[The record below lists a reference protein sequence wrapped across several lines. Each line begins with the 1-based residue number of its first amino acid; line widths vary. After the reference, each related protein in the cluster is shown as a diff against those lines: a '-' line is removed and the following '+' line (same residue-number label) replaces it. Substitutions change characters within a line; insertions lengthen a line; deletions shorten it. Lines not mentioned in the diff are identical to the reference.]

1 MRSVASW
8 LGAILLLAGA
18 LRVHHL
24 GRESLWLDEAVSLDF
39 AHNTV
44 RGLIHDTAQD
54 VHPPL
59 YYLALKTWIGAAGD
73 SEPSARALSVVFSL
87 LTVVATFA
95 LAARWFDRSTALVAS
110 LLVAV
115 APLQISFA
123 QEARMYALL
132 AFLGAISLEA
142 WLTTVRRGGRWG
154 MVRYVL
160 STAAMLYTHAYASF
174 VIAGELAW
182 LAFVLAT
189 DADDRAGRWRRG
201 LFAFALAVIAFMPW
215 FSTEV
220 AQVRSVEQGF
230 WISSRATIADAAV
243 AHAGSAPLAWIMAG
257 LGFLAIVGR
266 AALGDRGPEGPRL
279 LHEAGRAV
287 LRDRGPEGPRL
298 LQRSDSAAASHLA
311 IVTCLCVVGLPY
323 LLSRISSPIFMAKYT
338 VAGSVAFLLLVA
350 RGITLVP
357 WRPVRGIV
365 LAGLMAL
372 AIVPLEAYY
381 DTQKKDD
388 WRGVTAFVERE
399 AQPGDLVV
407 FTRSYG
413 QLPFDYYVQ
422 RTDLVELPFL
432 DTRDG
437 LTSLSIDVL
446 AKVAVGPCDRVWL
459 VTSLPD
465 DATQA
470 LRRAVSGRDEMTG
483 VTRGNLD
490 ARLFV
495 RRASL
500 RVSRDVATGSPG
512 AAGSR

>member
-1 MRSVASW
+1 
-8 LGAILLLAGA
+8 
-18 LRVHHL
+18 
-24 GRESLWLDEAVSLDF
+24 
-39 AHNTV
+39 
-44 RGLIHDTAQD
+44 
-54 VHPPL
+54 
-59 YYLALKTWIGAAGD
+59 
-73 SEPSARALSVVFSL
+73 
-87 LTVVATFA
+87 
-95 LAARWFDRSTALVAS
+95 
-110 LLVAV
+110 
-115 APLQISFA
+115 
-123 QEARMYALL
+123 
-132 AFLGAISLEA
+132 
-142 WLTTVRRGGRWG
+142 
-154 MVRYVL
+154 
-160 STAAMLYTHAYASF
+160 
-174 VIAGELAW
+174 
-182 LAFVLAT
+182 
-189 DADDRAGRWRRG
+189 
-201 LFAFALAVIAFMPW
+201 
-215 FSTEV
+215 
-220 AQVRSVEQGF
+220 
-230 WISSRATIADAAV
+230 
-243 AHAGSAPLAWIMAG
+243 
-257 LGFLAIVGR
+257 
-266 AALGDRGPEGPRL
+266 
-279 LHEAGRAV
+279 
-287 LRDRGPEGPRL
+287 
-298 LQRSDSAAASHLA
+298 
-311 IVTCLCVVGLPY
+311 
-323 LLSRISSPIFMAKYT
+323 MAKYT